1 MNKAHIRNNIIG
13 ISSSQSF
20 SSNDFSFKSK
30 IIEESHKLKKQY
42 IFFRALPLKLL
53 IFDIVT
59 VSFSP
64 SAYPIN

>member
-42 IFFRALPLKLL
+42 IF
-53 IFDIVT
+53 
-59 VSFSP
+59 
-64 SAYPIN
+64 